1 MALSD
6 ISINTLLLSQPMW
19 YNPLL
24 MKAVAKG
31 DVMWYLYAT
40 HMLRAGQGQGTATDR

>member
-1 MALSD
+1 
-6 ISINTLLLSQPMW
+6 MW

-24 MKAVAKG
+24 LNAVAKG

-40 HMLRAGQGQGTATDR
+40 PMAGQVQGTATDM